1 MLRTTLASLIAF
13 AAIVSGAQQA
23 SAQARRQIFVQNA
36 CPRPLRVLLDYTDHK
51 GLHDQGWYYFNPRE
65 SSYLRAP
72 TGEKLTQIEDIPL
85 YAYAE
90 TTDAGRK
97 LHWQGNGPEMKRD
110 GGIYRSMP
118 LTTRVDGD
126 GDILARITCD

>member
-1 MLRTTLASLIAF
+1 MPRTTLAMIAALAALIGG
-13 AAIVSGAQQA
+13 VQEA

-36 CPRPLRVLLDYTDHK
+36 CARPLRVLLAYTDHK
-51 GLHDQGWYYFNPRE
+51 GLHDQGWYYFGPRE
-65 SSYLRAP
+65 SSYLRSPA
-72 TGEKLTQIEDIPL
+72 GDKLTQIEDIPL

-90 TTDAGRK
+90 TIDAGRK
-97 LHWQGNGPEMKRD
+97 LHWQGTGPEMKRD

-118 LTTRVDGD
+118 LTTKVDGD

>member
-1 MLRTTLASLIAF
+1 MFRNALAFS
-13 AAIVSGAQQA
+13 AALAALALGAGEA

-36 CPRPLRVLLDYTDHK
+36 CSRPLRVILAYTDHK

-65 SSYLRAP
+65 SSYLRSPA
-72 TGEKLTQIEDIPL
+72 GEKLTQIEDIPL

-97 LHWQGNGPEMKRD
+97 LHWQGTGPEMKRE

>member
-1 MLRTTLASLIAF
+1 MLRTSLACLVTLAALAT
-13 AAIVSGAQQA
+13 GAQEA
-23 SAQARRQIFVQNA
+23 HAQARRQIFVQNA
-36 CPRPLRVLLDYTDHK
+36 CSRPLRVLLDYTDHK

-65 SSYLRAP
+65 SSYLRSPA
-72 TGEKLTQIEDIPL
+72 GDKLTQIEDIPL

-90 TTDAGRK
+90 TTDTGRK

-118 LTTRVDGD
+118 LTTKVDGD

>member
-1 MLRTTLASLIAF
+1 MLRTPL
-13 AAIVSGAQQA
+13 AIVAMLAALAAGSQEAA
-23 SAQARRQIFVQNA
+23 AQARRQIFVQNA
-36 CPRPLRVLLDYTDHK
+36 CSRPLRLLLAYTDHK

-65 SSYLRAP
+65 SSYLRSPA
-72 TGEKLTQIEDIPL
+72 GDKLTQIEDIPL

-90 TTDAGRK
+90 TMDSGRK
-97 LHWQGNGPEMKRD
+97 LHWQGNGPEVKRD

-126 GDILARITCD
+126 GDVLARITCD